1 MDSSSYNPQ
10 QSEMIILTDPNA
22 YFNDV
27 PTSIGPVLFDVMDTI
42 SDCLGGAEYIIGL
55 SMQHPDNST
64 DVLQLASA
72 AQSKLG
78 DRLDAMALGN
88 VRAIRLF

>member
-1 MDSSSYNPQ
+1 
-10 QSEMIILTDPNA
+10 
-22 YFNDV
+22 
-27 PTSIGPVLFDVMDTI
+27 MDTI